1 MLDAAVS
8 ADATPADAGV
18 VVVVDAAVDAGAVAP
33 DAGSVD
39 GRLVEP
45 LLADGALK
53 ARFEAALKQAL
64 DDPQAAR
71 PSLMRS
77 LRRRLI
83 FFAPYN
89 AALCRLRRGD
99 KEGGLAR
106 LQQVHDRFGM
116 LFHGATEALAWAK
129 YNDGDKEG
137 AESLLRQ
144 AMDAHPRP

>member
-1 MLDAAVS
+1 MRRRSSKRLTTAAAETEFDAI
-8 ADATPADAGV
+8 
-18 VVVVDAAVDAGAVAP
+18 AAAAP
-33 DAGSVD
+33 D
-39 GRLVEP
+39 
-45 LLADGALK
+45 
-53 ARFEAALKQAL
+53 FY
-64 DDPQAAR
+64 
-71 PSLMRS
+71 
-77 LRRRLI
+77 
-83 FFAPYN
+83 FAPYN

-144 AMDAHPRP
+144 AMDAHPASRSSQCLWSHVAGVGPL